1 MSTEIIR
8 RPASG
13 DEHAT
18 MASLLA
24 SCPGAMARWRRG
36 AGNAVALWAS
46 GTLALTLAWLALG
59 WVAGKLFGVRAGPH
73 DVATLWFLALCVPV
87 CAVFAVVSSVR
98 WVRGWRDL
106 RPHLTADL
114 ASAEVLEEHY
124 DFEQAKRFQEPE
136 HGGLVYFLRTAE
148 GLVFTSYD
156 FESQQLG
163 ANDEGPLTSRY
174 RPQARLVIVRA
185 PSSGLVLC
193 RQASGAIL
201 NAGEPVEIGVDPD
214 QWPSDDEPCSIPWD
228 QLEVQL
234 GTAAN

>member
-1 MSTEIIR
+1 
-8 RPASG
+8 
-13 DEHAT
+13 
-18 MASLLA
+18 MADKLA
-24 SCPGAMARWRRG
+24 SWPGTADRWRRG
-36 AGNAVALWAS
+36 AGNAFVGWAVS
-46 GTLALTLAWLALG
+46 LLGVTLAWLALG
-59 WVAGKLFGVRAGPH
+59 WVAGQLFGVKAGLQAP
-73 DVATLWFLALCVPV
+73 ATRWFLALAVPA
-87 CAVFAVVSSVR
+87 CAVFGIVSSVR

-106 RPHLTADL
+106 RPQLKADV
-114 ASAEVLEEHY
+114 AAAEVLEERY
-124 DFEQAKRFQEPE
+124 VFEQAKRFQEPE
-136 HGGLVYFLRTAE
+136 HGGLGYFLRTAE

-163 ANDEGPLTSRY
+163 ANDEDPLTSRY

-214 QWPSDDEPCSIPWD
+214 QWPPDDEPCSIPWD